1 MQTEKEIINAH
12 RLEAVI
18 GANNSLTLEDLP
30 FNEGK
35 EVEVIVLEKST
46 VATSTQQAN
55 TDDKPTPRFPLRGK
69 TLKYIDPFEPAAPL
83 EDWEV
88 YK

>member
-1 MQTEKEIINAH
+1 MQTEKEIVNAH
-12 RLEAVI
+12 RLKAVI

-35 EVEVIVLEKST
+35 EVEVIVLEKPT
-46 VATSTQQAN
+46 VAASSQPSDTN
-55 TDDKPTPRFPLRGK
+55 DKPTPRFPLRGK